1 MLNKVEDKSCHHIG
15 NKDNQT
21 PLEHDIPT
29 LVHIQKEVRKLTKL
43 LRENETIIRYKE
55 LEEKIQQNQYLAEL
69 REKIKQAQKD
79 AVHFAH
85 YDKPAA
91 EQEAIK
97 QADQFMQEFDQH
109 PLVVAYRKQLLE
121 ADDLL
126 HHLTTMIQEEINGQ
140 IEEEKHASKN

>member
-1 MLNKVEDKSCHHIG
+1 
-15 NKDNQT
+15 
-21 PLEHDIPT
+21 
-29 LVHIQKEVRKLTKL
+29 
-43 LRENETIIRYKE
+43 TIIRYKE

-79 AVHFAH
+79 AVHFAY

-140 IEEEKHASKN
+140 I